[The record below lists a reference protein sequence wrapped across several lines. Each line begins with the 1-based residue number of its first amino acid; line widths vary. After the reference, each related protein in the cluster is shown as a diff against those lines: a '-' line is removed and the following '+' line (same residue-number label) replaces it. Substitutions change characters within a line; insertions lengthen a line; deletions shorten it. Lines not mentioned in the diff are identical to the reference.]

1 VKEPPS
7 PSDVSPR
14 GYRCFAKALLIP
26 HPTIP
31 CHVHMLLGRSIL
43 ESLIDMDVN
52 SPTFGSA
59 LTVDAADSQ
68 GWHVS
73 NWTSANEEWMAL
85 AALRVASAVQEVVG
99 VVGSGAVVG
108 GITGMVP
115 YGEGQAPRRGCALR
129 VAELAQLP
137 YVRPKSCAAH
147 AWNSVS
153 LTSLRVRVVS
163 VVAEHSIS
171 QRGRSPTA
179 LVQPLSIGF
188 AADQLRVSVALCGA
202 DSEAGIQARQL
213 LSHLGVEAE

>member
-1 VKEPPS
+1 
-7 PSDVSPR
+7 
-14 GYRCFAKALLIP
+14 
-26 HPTIP
+26 
-31 CHVHMLLGRSIL
+31 MLLGRSIL
-43 ESLIDMDVN
+43 ESLIDMDVD
-52 SPTFGSA
+52 SPTFGRA

-137 YVRPKSCAAH
+137 YVPPIVVRSSCLELCESHILACAYGQCGRG
-147 AWNSVS
+147 AQYLPTWAV
-153 LTSLRVRVVS
+153 TYGFGATAVDRVR
-163 VVAEHSIS
+163 
-171 QRGRSPTA
+171 RRPTA
-179 LVQPLSIGF
+179 CFCCPVWG
-188 AADQLRVSVALCGA
+188 QL
-202 DSEAGIQARQL
+202 
-213 LSHLGVEAE
+213 